1 MPTNTITSDLTISTA
16 VTVLEELL
24 APISAFTR
32 NITNEIQPRRQSS
45 VDVPVIRKDS
55 PARDYAYSTGY
66 NSTAETDV
74 QTVTV
79 DLVERIKPFHLADT
93 DLNKSPIVLQDYI
106 AANAGEFGRYL
117 LQIIFDKINTE
128 LESGA
133 SAGDGSILFEQQ
145 VNVNA
150 SSVALSNVQTLQDIL
165 DGNGAPMDRYFLMN
179 QSVNSALMPSSIETF
194 GPSVLQNGR
203 FGKLYGMDT
212 YISTVGNAG
221 VDEVHS
227 FAGSSDSII
236 VANRMPDVSGQA
248 TLEEYT
254 PFTVEGVGIQC
265 AYRRYFEPSK
275 GESFAAFTTIMG
287 SAVAKP
293 EHLAVIT
300 RAS

>member
-1 MPTNTITSDLTISTA
+1 MANSITSDLTISTA

-45 VDVPVIRKDS
+45 VDVPVIRKGS
-55 PARDYAYSTGY
+55 TARDYNYTTGY
-66 NSTAETDV
+66 NTSADTDV
-74 QTVTV
+74 QVVNVPLT
-79 DLVERIKPFHLADT
+79 ERIKPFHLADT

-117 LQIIFDKINTE
+117 LQIIYDTVNGQ
-128 LESGA
+128 LES
-133 SAGDGSILFEQQ
+133 SAGADDGDIAFEQQ
-145 VNVNA
+145 VDVNA
-150 SSVALSNVQTLQDIL
+150 GSVSLNNVQSLQNIL
-165 DGNGAPMDRYFLMN
+165 DGNGAPLDRYFLMN
-179 QSVNSALMPSSIETF
+179 QAVNSALMPSSIETF

-203 FGKLYGMDT
+203 FGNLYGMNT
-212 YISTVGNAG
+212 YITTVGNASAG
-221 VDEVHS
+221 EAHS
-227 FAGSSDSII
+227 FAGSSDSLI

-287 SAVAKP
+287 AAVAKP
-293 EHLAVIT
+293 EHMAVIT